1 MSWPSADFIY
11 RCRAGHDRERCGA
24 AILFAQAA
32 GNGLV
37 AFLPLVIIMVIFYVL
52 LILPAQRRQK
62 KTQAMLNAL
71 KNGDKV
77 VTSGGLYGTIVGLEP
92 RRRPVAHRRTGESEG
107 GAFGDCRDTVGSQR
121 GEILIHRALVRPR
134 GGSPLTGCG
143 LYLEP
148 AQSRVYLQP
157 AQSDGLTGANK
168 PCGIQN

>member
-1 MSWPSADFIY
+1 MIVSP
-11 RCRAGHDRERCGA
+11 A
-24 AILFAQAA
+24 AMTILFAQAS

-92 RRRPVAHRRTGESEG
+92 DAVQLRIAEQVKVRVARSAIADIQSEIKEEK
-107 GAFGDCRDTVGSQR
+107 S
-121 GEILIHRALVRPR
+121 
-134 GGSPLTGCG
+134 
-143 LYLEP
+143 
-148 AQSRVYLQP
+148 
-157 AQSDGLTGANK
+157 
-168 PCGIQN
+168 

>member
-1 MSWPSADFIY
+1 M
-11 RCRAGHDRERCGA
+11 
-24 AILFAQAA
+24 AIFFAQAS

-92 RRRPVAHRRTGESEG
+92 DAVQLRIAEQVKVRVARSAIADIQSELKEEK
-107 GAFGDCRDTVGSQR
+107 S
-121 GEILIHRALVRPR
+121 
-134 GGSPLTGCG
+134 
-143 LYLEP
+143 
-148 AQSRVYLQP
+148 
-157 AQSDGLTGANK
+157 
-168 PCGIQN
+168 